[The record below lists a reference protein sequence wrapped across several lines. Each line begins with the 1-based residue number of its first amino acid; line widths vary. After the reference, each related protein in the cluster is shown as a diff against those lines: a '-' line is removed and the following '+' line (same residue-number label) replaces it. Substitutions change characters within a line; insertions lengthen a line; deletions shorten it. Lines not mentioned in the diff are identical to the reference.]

1 MKKVTIYLLGLFL
14 MLGLSQCTTL
24 KNWMAPEKGPTIAH
38 VHIGHA
44 MTGWKHAPGKK
55 GLFVVAE
62 QEAKTAQTHANNA
75 LQKPDDLK
83 HIKLHVGYVMHA
95 VDPKT
100 QKKGPGLG
108 FGQKRALTDALS
120 HITFAAESDDASE
133 NVQNFAKT
141 ISLYAEAT
149 LERCYLIMALGQDIL
164 QTNSAEEAATLAEEI
179 AKLTR
184 ANIEGVNAGGNGGV
198 TDPDHYGLKQL
209 RTQITEMTDREDPP
223 YRPVSRR
230 YLFGLIRLPSG
241 EWTYW
246 WHVDREKSGGDG
258 GGGGY

>member
-1 MKKVTIYLLGLFL
+1 M
-14 MLGLSQCTTL
+14 TL
-24 KNWMAPEKGPTIAH
+24 EKGPTIAH
-38 VHIGHA
+38 VHIGHT
-44 MTGWKHAPGKK
+44 MKGWKDTPDKM
-55 GLFVVAE
+55 GLLVVAE
-62 QEAKTAQTHANNA
+62 QEAKTAQTHSNIA

-95 VDPKT
+95 VDPKNP
-100 QKKGPGLG
+100 KKGPGLG
-108 FGQKRALTDALS
+108 FGQKRALTEAVS

-141 ISLYAEAT
+141 ISNYAEAT
-149 LERCYLIMALGQDIL
+149 LERCDLITALGQDIL
-164 QTNSAEEAATLAEEI
+164 QTNSPEEAAILAEEI

-184 ANIEGVNAGGNGGV
+184 ANIEGVNAGGNGGI
-198 TDPDHYGLKQL
+198 TDPDYYGLKQL

-241 EWTYW
+241 KWIYW
-246 WHVDREKSGGDG
+246 WHDHREKSGDG
-258 GGGGY
+258 GGGGSGY